1 MEHVLK
7 AAVGGVVEK
16 VGVAAGEL
24 VEDSRVCL
32 VVSVPPA
39 VKADTKK

>member
-7 AAVGGVVEK
+7 AAVAGVVVK

-32 VVSVPPA
+32 VLGPGA
-39 VKADTKK
+39 TEVKK